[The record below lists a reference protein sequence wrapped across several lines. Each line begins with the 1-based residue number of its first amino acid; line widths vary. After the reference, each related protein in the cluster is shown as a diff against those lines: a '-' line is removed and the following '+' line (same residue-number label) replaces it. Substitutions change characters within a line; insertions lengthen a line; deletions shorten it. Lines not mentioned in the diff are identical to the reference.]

1 MRIKSITCALLCA
14 LSLSASAQQAPAA
27 YRLFDKDGKETTY
40 EKMQET
46 AHKADVVFFGEIHN
60 CTMSHWLELKV
71 LESLHAS
78 DSQIA
83 VGMEMLEADCQLIID
98 EYTNGVISSDRFED
112 ECRLWPNYSTDYE
125 PLVYFARAKHLPLVA
140 TNVPRRYASV
150 VKDKGL
156 AYLDSLSSD
165 AKRYLPPLPISYV
178 DNEDAKA
185 GFALMGMMGKAKD
198 ANPDFMSQ
206 AQAIKD
212 ATMAWHIAKA
222 MKTSKHMIHFNG
234 TFHSD
239 GHNGIITYLEQ
250 YRPNTKTCLL
260 RAVRQEDISQLEDDY
275 LGLADFYICIPEDMT
290 MSY

>member
-1 MRIKSITCALLCA
+1 MNIKSIAGTLLCA
-14 LSLSASAQQAPAA
+14 LSLTANAQQAPTA

-40 EKMQET
+40 ERMIDT
-46 AHKADVVFFGEIHN
+46 AHEADVVFFGEIHN

-71 LESLHAS
+71 LESLQAR
-78 DSQIA
+78 DPQMA

-98 EYTNGVISSDRFED
+98 EYVHGVISSDRFED

-125 PLVYFARAKHLPLVA
+125 PLVYFSRSKHLPLVA

-156 AYLDSLSSD
+156 AYLDSLSQE
-165 AKRYLPPLPISYV
+165 AKQYLPPLPITYV
-178 DNEDAKA
+178 DNEDAKV

-222 MKTSKHMIHFNG
+222 MKTSKHMVHFNG

-239 GHNGIITYLEQ
+239 GHNGIITYLNQ
-250 YRPNTKTCLL
+250 YRPGTKVCLI
-260 RAVRQEDISQLEDDY
+260 RAVRQEDLSELEEDY
-275 LGLADFYICIPEDMT
+275 KGLADFYICIPEDMT